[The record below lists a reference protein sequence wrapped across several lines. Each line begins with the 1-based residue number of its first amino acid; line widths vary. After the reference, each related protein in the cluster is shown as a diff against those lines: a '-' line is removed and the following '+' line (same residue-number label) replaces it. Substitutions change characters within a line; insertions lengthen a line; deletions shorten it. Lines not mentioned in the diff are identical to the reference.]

1 MYLNIWRKV
10 EPGSQQKGRDDG
22 CKLKYRKS
30 NLNGRQSIFALEGD
44 QTLEPAAL
52 SDCGISVLGDAQNP
66 SGQGPQQLALQ
77 QAASVMGVEVSQPQR
92 KNSLSS
98 DSW

>member
-1 MYLNIWRKV
+1 M
-10 EPGSQQKGRDDG
+10 
-22 CKLKYRKS
+22 KS

-66 SGQGPQQLALQ
+66 SGQGPQQLAL
-77 QAASVMGVEVSQPQR
+77 
-92 KNSLSS
+92 
-98 DSW
+98 